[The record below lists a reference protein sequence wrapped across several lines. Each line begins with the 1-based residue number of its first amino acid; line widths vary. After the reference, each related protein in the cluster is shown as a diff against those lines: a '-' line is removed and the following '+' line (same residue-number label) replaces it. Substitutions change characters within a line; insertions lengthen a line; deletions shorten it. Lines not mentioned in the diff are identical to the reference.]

1 MSGRIW
7 VGLFF
12 CVFGLGFL
20 LHQADLID
28 FTQVLSAWWPIIVM
42 SVGIIQ
48 LLQRRVSSVITGI
61 LLFVVG
67 LLFLLSHWFGLDIYS
82 YIWPLIFIFIGIIII
97 FTRIKQEKTIE
108 ESDDLNTTVLLSGAE
123 IRSQSKS
130 FQGGS
135 VLTILGGAE
144 IDLRDAVIVDG
155 AKIDITSIL
164 GGVSILV
171 PENVRVELSGIPLL
185 GGWEDS
191 TRHVGLT
198 GEEVVLKVQ
207 CLTILGGA
215 EIKN

>member
-48 LLQRRVSSVITGI
+48 LLQRRASSVITGI